1 MAAQLAAT
9 TRRFTTEQFQEIL
22 LWALTPYI
30 NGVHTNIERTE
41 ENTVAQIREAANQQ
55 EKQWGNSMIGQISN
69 GNWTTLLGEGL
80 VHDVLVM
87 RGENPRKP
95 ERRSGYEPDWETDDY
110 IYEVKTRNWTTS
122 GTAGEK
128 VPAVMYKYSDI
139 PEIYGKPL
147 RIVCVAYQE
156 WELTNGTTRIFG
168 EVSPRKQRFLDLA
181 SEMGITYMS
190 FSQLATQIT
199 GTTEP

>member
-139 PEIYGKPL
+139 CLLYTSDAADE
-147 RIVCVAYQE
+147 
-156 WELTNGTTRIFG
+156 
-168 EVSPRKQRFLDLA
+168 
-181 SEMGITYMS
+181 
-190 FSQLATQIT
+190 
-199 GTTEP
+199 